1 MLQLSQTQEVLGHL
15 QLLQHLLQA
24 PNRIIVSC
32 CRRPH
37 QRLAR
42 MATSKLR
49 EGQEARAVQTKPQ
62 ILDNILPYIYI
73 R

>member
-1 MLQLSQTQEVLGHL
+1 
-15 QLLQHLLQA
+15 
-24 PNRIIVSC
+24 
-32 CRRPH
+32 
-37 QRLAR
+37 

-49 EGQEARAVQTKPQ
+49 EGQETRAVQTKPQ